1 MSEAAQ
7 EQQTSGGPAI
17 EGAVRETV
25 EQPAIEGDAA
35 IEQVEEKRVS
45 DVPKKEDGSEQQ
57 ETIDDLRRKGTDA
70 HAQKDF
76 VDAMDAFA
84 DAQALSCVS
93 VEERFD
99 PSFIMSRDKQFGEMS
114 VQSADLLFL
123 YAKSAYQYGIC
134 QTALDPNNVGALP
147 VASKEDTPP
156 PSSLFTSN

>member
-1 MSEAAQ
+1 M
-7 EQQTSGGPAI
+7 EQSG
-17 EGAVRETV
+17 T
-25 EQPAIEGDAA
+25 EGDAA
-35 IEQVEEKRVS
+35 VEHKEEEGVS
-45 DVPKKEDGSEQQ
+45 EVPKKEDSPEQK
-57 ETIDDLRRKGTDA
+57 ESIDDLRKKGTDA

-99 PSFIMSRDKQFGEMS
+99 PSFIMSRDEQFGEMS

-147 VASKEDTPP
+147 VASKEDTLP
-156 PSSLFTSN
+156 PSSLSTSN